1 VQSFPHAGYVQVAF
15 EKARDSAQARVQAH
29 MRLINLELES
39 AGNVRVEE
47 STGSGDC
54 LWHRSC
60 CELLQSRFASASVA
74 LETIGTSKMQIR
86 SVSRVHNRPLR
97 LRMEGAVRG
106 EDYTTEYLLWSP
118 QSGDMRTVETVVEH
132 GMTPYSALGEYA
144 SVLFLPTHGLLL
156 LHLVYGQKKY

>member
-1 VQSFPHAGYVQVAF
+1 MQVAF

-47 STGSGDC
+47 SSGTGDC
-54 LWHRSC
+54 LWYMSC
-60 CELLQSRFASASVA
+60 CELLQSRFAPAA
-74 LETIGTSKMQIR
+74 AAAETIGAGMMHIR

-97 LRMEGAVRG
+97 LRMEGVVRG

-118 QSGDMRTVETVVEH
+118 QSGDMCSIETAVQH
-132 GMTPYSALGEYA
+132 GLTPYSALGEYV
-144 SVLFLPTHGLLL
+144 SLL
-156 LHLVYGQKKY
+156 